1 MPESNDRLRK
11 MKWSVE
17 EQEQEQEDDKDNTNH
32 RGMIEDQRSLK
43 EMDADEKKTQKRKES
58 ISVNDQPRIH
68 EESEPKAAL
77 VSNDQM
83 ILEIPTVNQRS
94 RTQSQLSCKGS
105 DNLRRLLVLFLNE
118 GNIPLRSIMG
128 KLKINLAEVRKLMK
142 QLESFGALEAKG
154 SKRLINQEICKLLLE
169 NHTGNIG
176 KHKVD
181 IEIADTVFQSTGVHS
196 PNRKSSTSIFSTN
209 HDAEEICRKLK
220 KTEISKK
227 TNESETT
234 QEVSSISVWT
244 L

>member
-1 MPESNDRLRK
+1 MLLSPIYHSRLK
-11 MKWSVE
+11 SY
-17 EQEQEQEDDKDNTNH
+17 
-32 RGMIEDQRSLK
+32 L
-43 EMDADEKKTQKRKES
+43 
-58 ISVNDQPRIH
+58 
-68 EESEPKAAL
+68 
-77 VSNDQM
+77 
-83 ILEIPTVNQRS
+83 
-94 RTQSQLSCKGS
+94 
-105 DNLRRLLVLFLNE
+105 
-118 GNIPLRSIMG
+118 
-128 KLKINLAEVRKLMK
+128 
-142 QLESFGALEAKG
+142 G

-181 IEIADTVFQSTGVHS
+181 IEIADAVFQSTGVHS